1 MVAGTARPTEQATWK
16 MPLDSSS
23 SSTQPL
29 TRPTGAAGPVL
40 RLLRLVL
47 QLPVCGNQ

>member
-1 MVAGTARPTEQATWK
+1 MAGTARPTELATWK
-16 MPLDSSS
+16 TPLESSS
-23 SSTQPL
+23 SSIQPL
-29 TRPTGAAGPVL
+29 TVPGGAAGPWL